1 MVILNIEP
9 IIEWLTQWIV
19 VECTGLG
26 LIAGGLIMVLICCG
40 ILAECCG
47 ILAEFVNDN
56 IIQWL
61 LNISLGMLAIGVVVS
76 LIGLVGGEI
85 TKAETGRYKYEAFL
99 EEGHSVEELT
109 EKYVVKEQKGL
120 IFVIEDRKD

>member
-1 MVILNIEP
+1 MVILNLKP
-9 IIEWLTQWIV
+9 ITEWLTQWIV
-19 VECTGLG
+19 VGCTGLG
-26 LIAGGLIMVLICCG
+26 LVAVGLMVIMCGG
-40 ILAECCG
+40 ILYAFISDKVME
-47 ILAEFVNDN
+47 
-56 IIQWL
+56 WL
-61 LNISLGMLAIGVVVS
+61 FNISLCMIAIGVVVS

-85 TKAETGRYKYEAFL
+85 TKAETGRYKYEVFL